1 MSCWLLVK
9 SIKSFI
15 ARRNNCLKKPINIDT
30 FFGRLWAQTYAMIVE
45 HNFTNAIRRNFHQID
60 EHAFRSSQPTTYQ
73 LRRIIKKHG
82 IKTVLNLRGYERNSP
97 LQALEEKVCKDMGV
111 KLVYI
116 EAYSRKIPEVKTLE
130 KFKEVFGSIEYPVL
144 IHCKSGADRAGL
156 GSMLYLHYHK
166 GVPLEQTNQLRF
178 WPFGHI
184 KHARTGLIDLFV
196 ELYTTKSKDAP
207 HDPVEFAKT
216 LDHEKLER
224 EFKAIPFFEKIVDK
238 VLRRE

>member
-1 MSCWLLVK
+1 M
-9 SIKSFI
+9 
-15 ARRNNCLKKPINIDT
+15 KKPINIDT
-30 FFGRLWAQTYAMIVE
+30 FFGRLFAQAYAMIVE
-45 HNFTNAIRRNFHQID
+45 HNFTNVIRQNFHRID
-60 EHAFRSSQPTTYQ
+60 ESAFRSSQPTTYQ

-97 LQALEEKVCKDMGV
+97 LQALEEKVCADAGI

-130 KFKEVFGSIEYPVL
+130 KFKEVFANIEYPVL

-156 GSMLYLHYHK
+156 GSTRYLHYKK
-166 GVPLEQTNQLRF
+166 GVPLEHANQLKF
-178 WPFGHI
+178 WPYGHI
-184 KHARTGLIDLFV
+184 KHARTGLIDTFV
-196 ELYTTKSKDAP
+196 ELYATRSADAP

-224 EFKAIPFFEKIVDK
+224 EFKAIPFFENIVDK

>member
-1 MSCWLLVK
+1 
-9 SIKSFI
+9 
-15 ARRNNCLKKPINIDT
+15 LKKPINIDN
-30 FFGRLWAQTYAMIVE
+30 FWGYLFAQVYAMIVE
-45 HNFTNAIRRNFHQID
+45 HNITNVFRRNFHRID
-60 EHAFRSSQPTTYQ
+60 ESAFRSSQPTTYQ

-97 LQALEEKVCKDMGV
+97 LRALEEKVCEQMGV

-130 KFKEVFGSIEYPVL
+130 KFKEVYAQIEYPVL

-156 GSMLYLHYHK
+156 GSMLYLHYKK
-166 GVPLEQTNQLRF
+166 GVPLEHTNQLKF

-196 ELYTTKSKDAP
+196 ELYAKKDKDAP

-216 LDHEKLER
+216 LDREKLER
-224 EFKAIPFFEKIVDK
+224 EFKPIPFFEKIVDK

>member
-1 MSCWLLVK
+1 M
-9 SIKSFI
+9 
-15 ARRNNCLKKPINIDT
+15 KKPINLDS
-30 FFGRLWAQTYAMIVE
+30 FFGRVWAQIYAMTVE
-45 HNFTNAIRRNFHQID
+45 HNFTNAIRRNFHRID

-73 LRRIIKKHG
+73 LRSIIKKHG

-97 LQALEEKVCKDMGV
+97 LQALEERVCKEMGV

-156 GSMLYLHYHK
+156 GSMLYLHYRK
-166 GVPLEQTNQLRF
+166 GVSLEHTDQLKL
-178 WPFGHI
+178 WPYGHI

-196 ELYTTKSKDAP
+196 ELYASRKQDEP
-207 HDPVEFAKT
+207 NDPAEFAKT
-216 LDHEKLER
+216 LDRDKLER
-224 EFKAIPFFEKIVDK
+224 EFKAVPFFESIVDK

>member
-1 MSCWLLVK
+1 V
-9 SIKSFI
+9 
-15 ARRNNCLKKPINIDT
+15 
-30 FFGRLWAQTYAMIVE
+30 WAQIYAMTVE
-45 HNFTNAIRRNFHQID
+45 HNFTNAIRRNFHRID
-60 EHAFRSSQPTTYQ
+60 ESAFRSSQPTTYQ
-73 LRRIIKKHG
+73 LRSIIKKHG

-97 LQALEEKVCKDMGV
+97 LQALEERVCEEMGV

-166 GVPLEQTNQLRF
+166 GVALEHTNQLKL
-178 WPFGHI
+178 WPYGHI

-196 ELYTTKSKDAP
+196 ELYAARKQDEPS
-207 HDPVEFAKT
+207 DPAEFAKT
-216 LDHEKLER
+216 LDRDKLER
-224 EFKAIPFFEKIVDK
+224 EFKAVPFFENVVDK
-238 VLRRE
+238 VLMRE

>member
-1 MSCWLLVK
+1 M
-9 SIKSFI
+9 
-15 ARRNNCLKKPINIDT
+15 KKPINLDS
-30 FFGRLWAQTYAMIVE
+30 FFGRVWAQIYAMTVE
-45 HNFTNAIRRNFHQID
+45 HNFTNAIRRNFHRID

-73 LRRIIKKHG
+73 LRSIIKKHG

-97 LQALEEKVCKDMGV
+97 LQALEERVCEEMGV

-166 GVPLEQTNQLRF
+166 GVSLEHTNQLKL
-178 WPFGHI
+178 WPYGHI

-196 ELYTTKSKDAP
+196 ELYAARKQDEPS
-207 HDPVEFAKT
+207 DPAEFAKT
-216 LDHEKLER
+216 LDRDKLER
-224 EFKAIPFFEKIVDK
+224 EFKAIPFFENVVDK